1 LTRDTRLR
9 LIKEIE
15 ELRGGKLLVYFTG
28 DRRGLETRIAS
39 DVFPFAQTHLMRMG
53 KQKKIDLFLYS
64 TGGLTMA
71 GFGLVNLIREF
82 CDSFGVIVPFKAHST
97 ATLIA
102 LGANDIVMTS
112 MGQLSPIDPS
122 ITSPFGPQLQ
132 IPGQLGVAQ
141 PLPVNV
147 EDVTSYLD
155 LAKKTMPNDNAAMG
169 RAFDRL
175 SQVVNPLTLGT
186 VNRIKEQISFLAKT
200 LLGYH
205 MTGEARIS
213 NIVNTMTKARFS
225 HDYLVGRKEAKNILK
240 LNIVENKA
248 LEEKALE
255 LYSEYDQML
264 QLSTPY
270 NSEVVLGGNDSITAS
285 FNRAIIESHG
295 LTHVFR
301 TTKSM
306 ERITLAP
313 PQVPAVTTGIIEKV
327 LEERWF
333 EDTNI

>member
-1 LTRDTRLR
+1 LTQETRLR

-15 ELRGGKLLVYFTG
+15 DVTSGKLLVYITG
-28 DRRGLETRIAS
+28 DRRGLETKIAS
-39 DVFPFAQTHLMRMG
+39 DVFPFAQAHLMRMG
-53 KQKKIDLFLYS
+53 KQKRIDLFLYS

-82 CDSFGVIVPFKAHST
+82 CDSFGVIVPFKAHSA

-102 LGANDIVMTS
+102 LGADEIVMTS

-122 ITSPFGPQLQ
+122 VTTPFGPQIQ
-132 IPGQLGVAQ
+132 IPGQVGVAQ
-141 PLPVNV
+141 SLPVNV
-147 EDVTSYLD
+147 EDVTSYLE
-155 LAKKTMPNDNAAMG
+155 LAKKTMPDDKAAAG

-175 SQVVNPLTLGT
+175 AQVVNPLALGT
-186 VNRIKEQISFLAKT
+186 VNRVKEQISFLAKT

-225 HDYLVGRKEAKNILK
+225 HDYLIGRREAKNTLK
-240 LNIVENKA
+240 LNILENKP

-264 QLSTPY
+264 ELSTPY
-270 NSEVVLGGNDSITAS
+270 NAETVLGDKESATAS

-295 LTHVFR
+295 LAHVFR
-301 TTKSM
+301 TTKNI
-306 ERITLAP
+306 ERVTLAP
-313 PQVPAVTTGIIEKV
+313 PQVPVVTLAAIERV
-327 LEERWF
+327 VEERWF